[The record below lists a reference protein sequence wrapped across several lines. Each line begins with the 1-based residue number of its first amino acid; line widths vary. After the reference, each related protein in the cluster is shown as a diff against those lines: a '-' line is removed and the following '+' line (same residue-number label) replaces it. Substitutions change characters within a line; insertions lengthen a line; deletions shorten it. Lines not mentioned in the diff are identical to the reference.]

1 MDTLIGP
8 KSFESRNTPL
18 TVFGRSF
25 LATLFVCRFLVSVLS
40 DTIFSFSSHWN
51 TDMCLLNA
59 RTRADGYGCD
69 QKYPGTSLERAKG
82 LGYYQQV
89 GVGSGNG
96 LRLKRAVA

>member
-1 MDTLIGP
+1 
-8 KSFESRNTPL
+8 
-18 TVFGRSF
+18 
-25 LATLFVCRFLVSVLS
+25 
-40 DTIFSFSSHWN
+40 
-51 TDMCLLNA
+51 MCLLNA

-96 LRLKRAVA
+96 LRLKRAIDQAFFDPFGQNTLMEQVICTVKY